1 MALIS
6 KNFMDATSLQA
17 GSQSETSVSAG
28 LDGKPW
34 KTMEN
39 HGKPWKTMENPAL
52 CLVPGSLAETGR
64 PTRPS
69 TLKVAPGLAGI
80 RRIEGC
86 LQTVDTFLRC
96 SAQAAQMQNHT
107 GLPSLPL
114 HGRVELHYSTIPYF
128 SNGRL
133 HLSQHLIEF
142 CLTKDP
148 YGPRHSTILSDI
160 IRLCLKFSAWESGAG
175 CAEPTAL
182 PRFLACAPLRRPRS
196 PSDQRRFAARNT

>member
-1 MALIS
+1 
-6 KNFMDATSLQA
+6 
-17 GSQSETSVSAG
+17 
-28 LDGKPW
+28 
-34 KTMEN
+34 
-39 HGKPWKTMENPAL
+39 MENPAL
-52 CLVPGSLAETGR
+52 CLVAGSLAETGR
-64 PTRPS
+64 PTRP

-96 SAQAAQMQNHT
+96 SAQAAQMQT
-107 GLPSLPL
+107 TQVY
-114 HGRVELHYSTIPYF
+114 RVYRCTAVSNFTIQYF

-160 IRLCLKFSAWESGAG
+160 VRLCLKFSAWESGAG

-196 PSDQRRFAARNT
+196 PSDQRRFAATNMEEISPDWSF

>member
-1 MALIS
+1 
-6 KNFMDATSLQA
+6 
-17 GSQSETSVSAG
+17 
-28 LDGKPW
+28 
-34 KTMEN
+34 
-39 HGKPWKTMENPAL
+39 MENPAL

-160 IRLCLKFSAWESGAG
+160 IRLCLKSVLGKVVLDVQNLQHCLGFSHALHCAG
-175 CAEPTAL
+175 PVLLQINADLQREIWKKSLPTGPSEP
-182 PRFLACAPLRRPRS
+182 PKFHICH
-196 PSDQRRFAARNT
+196 

>member
-1 MALIS
+1 M
-6 KNFMDATSLQA
+6 
-17 GSQSETSVSAG
+17 E
-28 LDGKPW
+28 
-34 KTMEN
+34 TMEN
-39 HGKPWKTMENPAL
+39 HGKPSP
-52 CLVPGSLAETGR
+52 VPGMGSLAETGR

-142 CLTKDP
+142 CLTKGSIRSKTFHDSIRHHQTLSQIQCLGKWCWMCRTYSTASVSRMRSIAQASFSFRSTQICSEK
-148 YGPRHSTILSDI
+148 YGRNLSRLVLLSLQSSTSVTDLLHTSPPTHS
-160 IRLCLKFSAWESGAG
+160 
-175 CAEPTAL
+175 
-182 PRFLACAPLRRPRS
+182 PL
-196 PSDQRRFAARNT
+196 